1 MVFISSNLLIL
12 TFISLRHDTDGLW
25 MRGVQRLRHKVL
37 YGLKSAREIYPDEMM
52 KKSEYS
58 SIFGKS

>member
-1 MVFISSNLLIL
+1 MNGIHIFKYLIL

-52 KKSEYS
+52 KKSE
-58 SIFGKS
+58 

>member
-1 MVFISSNLLIL
+1 MNGIEATIRIL
-12 TFISLRHDTDGLW
+12 TSLSLRHDTDGLW

-52 KKSEYS
+52 KKSE
-58 SIFGKS
+58 

>member
-1 MVFISSNLLIL
+1 MYDENDAMHDPVANIETSNV
-12 TFISLRHDTDGLW
+12 RHDTDGLW

-52 KKSEYS
+52 KKSE
-58 SIFGKS
+58 